1 MALTG
6 KFNLRQTFWG
16 KVVLQVEEEV
26 QPMWGRSKPLKR
38 RWRDAKVLD
47 LASPALRPLLDL
59 RNNPYL
65 VRTAPTSAREAH
77 PPQGTSDGLVV
88 DDIDAG
94 RTSRLEIR
102 QQRSTH

>member
-26 QPMWGRSKPLKR
+26 RPWWARGKPPRR

-59 RNNPYL
+59 RANPYL
-65 VRTAPTSAREAH
+65 VRAAPAAQRAAPEAAGVPVDGMLAAEREE
-77 PPQGTSDGLVV
+77 G
-88 DDIDAG
+88 
-94 RTSRLEIR
+94 RLEIR
-102 QQRSTH
+102 AQRSTH